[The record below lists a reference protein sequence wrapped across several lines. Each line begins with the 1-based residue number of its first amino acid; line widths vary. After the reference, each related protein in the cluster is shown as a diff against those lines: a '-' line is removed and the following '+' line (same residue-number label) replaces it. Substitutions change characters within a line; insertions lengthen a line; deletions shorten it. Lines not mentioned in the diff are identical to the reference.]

1 MRARPAQGEW
11 DPWQDIPQKVG
22 WPVALNPGDGRAAR
36 TITHPNT
43 QIGKI
48 PLATLPTAREP
59 TKPFTSIWKEM
70 ISPSEAR
77 GALTMCPQP
86 AGQEDRKIS
95 KVLPSAG
102 WESGYRDGRW
112 RHTSWQRG
120 LLETAVSSSPFPLD
134 EAMETCPGA
143 QKHWHWQDAQGPV
156 QPSQSSPLPHP
167 QGRLAPRNWDTPC
180 PPICQTPVPL
190 RGHLFTSTFWVWW
203 IFDQNIHQNGWW
215 IFKNFLKCFVNMS
228 SSPRNWLMEYELTFL
243 SLHFGFR
250 VGEGGRHHPH
260 ERSLSLGVKSPLP
273 PITPQFKSQHCH
285 LLARWLGKWLL
296 SVPQLLHR

>member
-11 DPWQDIPQKVG
+11 DPWQDIPQKAG
-22 WPVALNPGDGRAAR
+22 WPVALNPGDGRAAC

-59 TKPFTSIWKEM
+59 TKAFTSIWKEM
-70 ISPSEAR
+70 IPPSEAH
-77 GALTMCPQP
+77 GAPTMCPQP

-102 WESGYRDGRW
+102 WESGHRDGRW
-112 RHTSWQRG
+112 VTHVMAERTFRDRRVILSLPSWWSNG
-120 LLETAVSSSPFPLD
+120 DLPWGTKAVTL
-134 EAMETCPGA
+134 TGCPG
-143 QKHWHWQDAQGPV
+143 
-156 QPSQSSPLPHP
+156 PSPALCHNP
-167 QGRLAPRNWDTPC
+167 QGRLAPRNWDTPR
-180 PPICQTPVPL
+180 PLICQIPVPL
-190 RGHLFTSTFWVWW
+190 RGHLFTPTFWVWW

-215 IFKNFLKCFVNMS
+215 IFKIFLKCFVNMS

-296 SVPQLLHR
+296 SVPQLPHQ